1 VSKAASWLLLAALSL
16 AVSRLLQAG
25 GVPGAILL
33 GPMLCGMAFGV
44 GGAKVRLPRPLF
56 VMGQGVL
63 GCLIAH
69 SITATFLG
77 QIAQS
82 WPGMALSVAA
92 TVVASGLVGW
102 VLARYGLL
110 PASSVA
116 WGASPG
122 AASAQVAMAAENG
135 ADARLVAFMQYL
147 RVICVVATA
156 SLASTWLAG
165 AAAPAPNRVP
175 VPVASDALDPLGLA
189 VTLAVALGGSWL
201 GQRLRVPTGGLLVP
215 LVIGA
220 VLNATGSVPISPP
233 DWLLVAAYA
242 GIGWY
247 IGLQFERET
256 LLRSLAAVPQ
266 LLLASFAVIA
276 LCSVSAWLLTRFEGT
291 DPLTAFLA
299 TTPGG
304 IDSVAVIA
312 LHGGADTPYI
322 VAVQTLRL
330 LVVLVTGGPI
340 ARWIIR
346 TNAGR

>member
-1 VSKAASWLLLAALSL
+1 MSKAASWLLLAALSL

-25 GVPGAILL
+25 AVPGAILL
-33 GPMLCGMAFGV
+33 GPIMCGMALGV
-44 GGAKVRLPRPLF
+44 GGATVRLPRPLF
-56 VMGQGVL
+56 VMAQGVL

-69 SITATFLG
+69 SVTATFLG
-77 QIAQS
+77 EVARS
-82 WPGMALSVAA
+82 WPGMALAVAA
-92 TVVASGLVGW
+92 TVVASGGVGW
-102 VLARYGLL
+102 LLARFGSL

-122 AASAQVAMAAENG
+122 AASAQVAMAAETG
-135 ADARLVAFMQYL
+135 ADVRLVAFMQYL

-156 SLASTWLAG
+156 SLVSTWLAG
-165 AAAPAPNRVP
+165 ADAAVPGRVPAPTAP
-175 VPVASDALDPLGLA
+175 EALDPLGLG
-189 VTLAVALGGSWL
+189 VTLAVAVGGSWL

-215 LVIGA
+215 LVLGA
-220 VLNATGSVPISPP
+220 VLNATGAVSISPP
-233 DWLLVAAYA
+233 EWLLVAAYA

-256 LLRSLAAVPQ
+256 LMRSLAAVPQ

-276 LCSVSAWLLTRFEGT
+276 LCCVSAWLLTRFEGT

-340 ARWIIR
+340 ARWIMR
-346 TNAGR
+346 SNAGR